1 MRGTP
6 TRSSPRRWTSSKTT
20 SPGWCSTPPWRFSD
34 AGQATG
40 SGQPALERGDLDP
53 PPARAQGPKARLR
66 LGHRGRS
73 RAGSANRQGLRLGPR
88 RRGPVD
94 WLHGSPRERARL
106 HPQLAPA
113 ASGSARHARAR
124 LPARPVDGA
133 RRAHPGAPA
142 AGGRRTRAVKAPIEH
157 TSPAPSAAVLEPFAH
172 GGRALML
179 GHVHPDADVLGTL
192 LALGLALEAQSWSV
206 VYGGPHPA
214 PSLLGFLPGVERY
227 RTLDRLDGRYDI
239 VVLTDCPNPQRTEG
253 LIDQARAAGKLVVN
267 IDHHPDNRRYGD
279 VNWIDVTAAAT
290 GEMVYELLTALRVS
304 VTPAMATN
312 LFTAIHTDTGSFR
325 YSNVTARTFTIAAA
339 LVAAGARPE
348 LVSESLYERR
358 APDALRWLGEA
369 LARVEVSADGQV
381 GWLALPARAV
391 PERIVES
398 EELVNYPRSVASV
411 RVACLLRELDGTV
424 KVRLRGKGDVD
435 VQKIAAQ
442 FGGGGHVNAAGC
454 TVSGP
459 LPEATRRVLDAVRR
473 AVDDEAAS

>member
-1 MRGTP
+1 
-6 TRSSPRRWTSSKTT
+6 
-20 SPGWCSTPPWRFSD
+20 
-34 AGQATG
+34 
-40 SGQPALERGDLDP
+40 
-53 PPARAQGPKARLR
+53 
-66 LGHRGRS
+66 
-73 RAGSANRQGLRLGPR
+73 
-88 RRGPVD
+88 
-94 WLHGSPRERARL
+94 
-106 HPQLAPA
+106 
-113 ASGSARHARAR
+113 
-124 LPARPVDGA
+124 
-133 RRAHPGAPA
+133 
-142 AGGRRTRAVKAPIEH
+142 
-157 TSPAPSAAVLEPFAH
+157 
-172 GGRALML
+172 ML

-192 LALGLALEAQSWSV
+192 LALGLALEARGWSV

-214 PSLLGFLPGVERY
+214 PGLLAFLPAVERY
-227 RTLDRLDGRYDI
+227 QTLERVDGRFDV

-253 LIDQARAAGKLVVN
+253 LIDQARAAGQVVVN
-267 IDHHPDNRRYGD
+267 IDHHPDNRRYGH

-290 GEMVYELLTALRVS
+290 GEMVYELLTALRLPL
-304 VTPAMATN
+304 TPAIATN

-325 YSNVTARTFTIAAA
+325 YSNVTTRTFAIAAA

-358 APDALRWLGEA
+358 APDALHWLGEA
-369 LARVEVSADGQV
+369 LARVEVSADGRV
-381 GWLALPARAV
+381 GWLALPASAI

-411 RVACLLRELDGTV
+411 RVACLLRELNGTV
-424 KVRLRGKGDVD
+424 KVSLRGKGDVD

>member
-1 MRGTP
+1 M
-6 TRSSPRRWTSSKTT
+6 
-20 SPGWCSTPPWRFSD
+20 
-34 AGQATG
+34 
-40 SGQPALERGDLDP
+40 
-53 PPARAQGPKARLR
+53 
-66 LGHRGRS
+66 
-73 RAGSANRQGLRLGPR
+73 
-88 RRGPVD
+88 
-94 WLHGSPRERARL
+94 
-106 HPQLAPA
+106 
-113 ASGSARHARAR
+113 
-124 LPARPVDGA
+124 
-133 RRAHPGAPA
+133 
-142 AGGRRTRAVKAPIEH
+142 KAPIEH

-192 LALGLALEAQSWSV
+192 LALGLALEARSWSV

-214 PSLLGFLPGVERY
+214 PALLGFLPGVDRY
-227 RTLDRLDGRYDI
+227 RTLDRLDDRYDV

-253 LIDQARAAGKLVVN
+253 LIDQARAAGKLIVN

-290 GEMVYELLTALRVS
+290 GEMVYELLTALRVT

-348 LVSESLYERR
+348 LVSGALYERR
-358 APDALRWLGEA
+358 APDALHWLGEA

-381 GWLALPARAV
+381 GWLALPAHAV

-424 KVRLRGKGDVD
+424 KVSLRGKGDLD

-454 TVSGP
+454 TVAGP
-459 LPEATRRVLDAVRR
+459 LPEATRVVLDAVRR
-473 AVDDEAAS
+473 AVDGRAGS